1 MKVKFLF
8 FIMFLFSINMQAQD
22 DDVVAIDVLG
32 DEFIIESPID
42 TLNFNSGKPQVFLIQ
57 IQSQNDGYTI
67 AGNDI
72 EHKELLKNFNHN
84 QVKINYITKQSYI
97 RLEDGQYIDVTD
109 VNASYDAI
117 VFWNGKSKSNLKTQE
132 GSRLATEFVSEQL
145 GQKKKSSYITN
156 SELYKKEIAQLPKQ
170 DNFTEKSRK
179 VMNRF
184 LKNYSISEICTLNH
198 HLFFNLNQDKV
209 KTITVYQVNPKG
221 KKTKYEQ
228 IHLNELNHP
237 IKVIRFDDDG
247 KTVYYATEFKY
258 ENDILKSIKHDERED
273 FIRYNDDVLFFTS
286 DLGGAN
292 ETTFYILKDNELL
305 MKRILL
311 MKDDVGFEEQNS
323 FVEQRLEKGNINYYI
338 DNELW
343 TSTSKSAP
351 NKFPFVLTVT
361 SYDGEN
367 VVHKLREEV
376 VKKSDSQ
383 YEIFYDNVLHVH
395 KGKNNIQLND
405 RGLLETFTYKD
416 ENEMEKYQL
425 EYTYY

>member
-8 FIMFLFSINMQAQD
+8 FILFLFSINMQAQD

-32 DEFIIESPID
+32 DEYIIESPID

-84 QVKINYITKQSYI
+84 QVQINYITKQSYI
-97 RLEDGQYIDVTD
+97 RFEDGQYIDVTD

-117 VFWNGKSKSNLKTQE
+117 VFWNGKNKANLKTQE

-156 SELYKKEIAQLPKQ
+156 SELYKKEIAQLPNQ

-221 KKTKYEQ
+221 KKTKYELIQ
-228 IHLNELNHP
+228 LNELNHP
-237 IKVIRFDDDG
+237 TKVTRFDDDG

-273 FIRYNDDVLFFTS
+273 LMRYNDDVLFFTS

-292 ETTFYILKDNELL
+292 ETTFYTLKENELL

-311 MKDDVGFEEQNS
+311 MKDDAGFEEYNS
-323 FVEQRLEKGNINYYI
+323 FVEERLEKGNINYYI
-338 DNELW
+338 NNELLRR
-343 TSTSKSAP
+343 TSKSAP

-416 ENEMEKYQL
+416 EAEMEKYQL